1 MNVLAPSYAWGGYKS
16 GQEKEAAERRPR
28 GWGHRGPGKRVTSR
42 GHCTADKGHLD
53 ATWAQRGSGSGSAAN
68 HAWDLTP
75 TWPTGTNR
83 ILEDTKVPGQ
93 VRCDERQVGRGRG
106 GGGRF
111 GNGEIDLVFALTSD
125 LVLHLISKRVLGV

>member
-1 MNVLAPSYAWGGYKS
+1 MTVLAPSYAWGGYKS

-28 GWGHRGPGKRVTSR
+28 GWSSRRR

-75 TWPTGTNR
+75 TWPTRTNR
-83 ILEDTKVPGQ
+83 ILEETKVPGQ
-93 VRCDERQVGRGRG
+93 VRCDERQVGRRRG
-106 GGGRF
+106 GGCF